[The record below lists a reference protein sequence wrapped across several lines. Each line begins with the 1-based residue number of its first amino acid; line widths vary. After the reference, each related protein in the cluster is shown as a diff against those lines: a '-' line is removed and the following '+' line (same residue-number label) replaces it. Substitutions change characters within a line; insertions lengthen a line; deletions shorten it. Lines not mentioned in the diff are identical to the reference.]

1 VVRYILHSPGMAPC
15 RRRSL
20 SSNVRHHTY
29 STVVTVRILGSSEL
43 SVLESV
49 APDVFDDAP
58 TQDLSREFLNDPR
71 HHLAVAIT
79 ENGLVVGMA
88 SGIHYVHPDKEPQMF
103 INEVGVSTAYEGQGL
118 GKRLI
123 AALLQ
128 RASELGCTEAWTAT
142 EPENA
147 RAQALYS
154 KAGGVRDLTPF
165 VMFTFQVSPRRA
177 SGDA

>member
-1 VVRYILHSPGMAPC
+1 M
-15 RRRSL
+15 
-20 SSNVRHHTY
+20 
-29 STVVTVRILGSSEL
+29 LGPTEF
-43 SVLESV
+43 SVLENV

-58 TQDLSREFLNDPR
+58 RPELSREFLNDPR
-71 HHLAVAIT
+71 HHLAVALN
-79 ENGLVVGMA
+79 EHGLVVGMA
-88 SGIHYVHPDKEPQMF
+88 SGVHYVHPDKEPQMF
-103 INEVGVSTAYEGQGL
+103 INEVGVSSAYEGQGL
-118 GKRLI
+118 GKRLL

-154 KAGGVRDLTPF
+154 RAGGVKDPTPF
-165 VMFTFQVSPRRA
+165 VMFTFPVAQHRT